1 MCGRFNV
8 HDLSSAL
15 LWLFGMSEGPD
26 QPARYNITPSQPIA
40 ALRSVTEDGGRED
53 WAREDGAGEDGGRED
68 RATDG
73 GAREVVML
81 RWGLIPSWA
90 KDAAIGARMI
100 NARAET
106 VAEKPSFRAAF
117 RQRRCLIPAQ
127 GYYEWR
133 KEDGGKQPY
142 HIHMRDGEPFAFAG
156 LWERW
161 HGREGLGGEGQGG
174 EGQSGEGQVIES
186 CTIITTEANGPTRAV
201 HHRMPVIVER
211 KDFDTWLDPG
221 AKGGDT
227 QKALLRPYAGEER
240 MVVHKVSREVNSPQ
254 NNHPGCIEPMD

>member
-8 HDLSSAL
+8 HDLAGAL
-15 LWLFGMSEGPD
+15 LWLFEMSEGPD
-26 QPARYNITPSQPIA
+26 QPPRYNITPSQPIA
-40 ALRSVTEDGGRED
+40 DGRMGKEDGGGIDGGRED
-53 WAREDGAGEDGGRED
+53 EARE
-68 RATDG
+68 G
-73 GAREVVML
+73 GAREVIML
-81 RWGLIPSWA
+81 NWGLIPSWS
-90 KDAAIGARMI
+90 KDAAMGARMI

-156 LWERW
+156 LWEYW
-161 HGREGLGGEGQGG
+161 
-174 EGQSGEGQVIES
+174 QSGEGQVIES
-186 CTIITTEANGPTRAV
+186 CAIITTEANGPVRAV

-211 KDFDTWLDPG
+211 EDFDTWLDSG
-221 AKGGDT
+221 AKGGDI
-227 QKALLRPYAGEER
+227 QKALLRPYTGEER
-240 MVVHKVSREVNSPQ
+240 MVVHKVSKEVNSPR
-254 NNHPGCIEPMD
+254 NNHPGCIEPID